1 MIFKTQNDELTIFGN
16 TISDIKT
23 KVEEFNKIRVQEG
36 LLGQNGALSAFFGNK
51 SSQTILDDKLL
62 GDFEAFKDLF
72 NQSSLSAEA
81 LAEDLGG
88 VDDSIINYA
97 KSCKNGELTTEGFKS
112 SIKGMSVSAKAGQV
126 ALKGLAI
133 AGNMLAT
140 LAITAAIS
148 FAVKKIDEV
157 IVTTEELKEKVE
169 ELTSE
174 YESAIKTARENSKT
188 IDELAYKYKELSEGV
203 DSFGNNISLTTKDFD
218 EYNNI
223 VNKIADMSPE
233 LVRGWTEE
241 GNAILSVKGNV
252 DELIASYKEAE
263 QLAYNKIITGE
274 NADGTDII
282 KSWKKTQDTG
292 FWSKLFDLGT
302 DDINKSISYRD
313 AIEQLEEITRITADE
328 YRNIEAQVGYGD
340 PSSLSKVQQ
349 AIGYGSFT
357 VGTLGLNSE
366 VTDEEYAAIQKEARA
381 LIKTYQEEIDNAL
394 GDVRSLANAYL
405 MTDSDYQLL
414 SAESK
419 EVASLLVNSLD
430 ESIADSFNQKEDVD
444 TWVGG
449 IIDAVQNADFET
461 REAFDDLFSIDF
473 SEMSP
478 DEAKAQIDDL
488 IEIIAGK
495 LGEDALELKIRLG
508 FDNYDDIAH
517 NYEVILDNAAQK
529 FTGFN
534 AASRSNVFLSE
545 RQALEEFA
553 RENSINTQDEI
564 AFWNQCIEESD
575 TREEAQRRYLQKAE
589 EFSKDLNSYLS
600 KDDELRNYL
609 LQLSETESLDEDALK
624 DLSAYDDLLKLCGGD
639 VENLI
644 EKLNELAKATSTP
657 FDNVNNLSTME
668 GGFEALS
675 SVFNERKADG
685 DWHGNVSLDSL
696 TSLYDQFGDV
706 EGFDT
711 FLKVMQ
717 DVTADAD
724 ECRAAFDNLATS
736 YFKANYNLADLND
749 TNKQYTINMLES
761 MGITNAQEVVEQS
774 LTRAN
779 ELRADALKEL
789 QQVQTDCTLTT
800 KDLEDASLDE
810 LQSLYAE
817 ATAAGVDADSLRN
830 LIVEKLNLRKTQID
844 ETKTIEELKKVAGA
858 AAFSTYQLSIL
869 AKVEA
874 GLIDSTSVADDILNA
889 AKSDL
894 IKSTEEQFNAIIN
907 NVEFGG
913 SSDSGGSDSPFD
925 WSDLLDKEIALLEKQ
940 LEAGLI
946 DFNAYL
952 DKRLD
957 LINQYYNEGK
967 IAADEYYAYLEST
980 YEHQLSI
987 YDKVIKAVT
996 NRIDKEIS
1004 GLEKEKEAIEET
1016 YNSRIESIQMEIDEL
1031 EEARKKRQQQVDLEK
1046 ALYEVEKARNQRDIK
1061 LYSGNDRGVIYTN
1074 DSKNLRDAQENL
1086 EDKQHELHI
1095 SKLESQIESLEK
1107 EMSDATQVIDEQ
1119 IEHLEEY
1126 KEQWNSIAEEYENT
1140 QAEMYV
1146 NGILGLNWQTE
1157 VLNGNLDLLNSFKN
1171 QYISIQQD
1179 IANAAWK
1186 AAEAQINAAKEAA
1199 KGVDGVVKSTDVS
1212 QDGSGGETDVSFIV
1226 DSIIEG
1232 TKKKSPKINAIL
1244 GGLKFHTGLDKGYVG
1259 GESSSKNKRLEILQK
1274 AGNGD
1279 LASNEVP
1286 ALLEKGEVVLTE
1298 VQQINIAEN
1307 LLKSLMPTLNLPELF
1322 NFKSISPVNI
1332 PQSSI
1337 VNIGDIH
1344 LHEVQNVSDFAKA
1357 LQTHLPNISIQYNGK

>member
-1 MIFKTQNDELTIFGN
+1 MIFE
-16 TISDIKT
+16 DIKKYNDIIT
-23 KVEEFNKIRVQEG
+23 NISKSSNIEDVVKSLNAYSQAEQELIISKSNLTDASKLYVRANLAESTAINANTSATHINSDAQIKNVGIINTLKLKYQGLAASIGVSTTALTTFLGITAGVAVAIAIFNHFYDTVEE
-36 LLGQNGALSAFFGNK
+36 
-51 SSQTILDDKLL
+51 T
-62 GDFEAFKDLF
+62 
-72 NQSSLSAEA
+72 
-81 LAEDLGG
+81 
-88 VDDSIINYA
+88 
-97 KSCKNGELTTEGFKS
+97 
-112 SIKGMSVSAKAGQV
+112 
-126 ALKGLAI
+126 
-133 AGNMLAT
+133 
-140 LAITAAIS
+140 
-148 FAVKKIDEV
+148 
-157 IVTTEELKEKVE
+157 KEKVE
-169 ELTSE
+169 ELISE
-174 YESAIKTARENSKT
+174 YKTALNTANQNLKT
-188 IDELAYKYKELSEGV
+188 IEGLADRYEKLSDGV
-203 DSFGNNISLTTKDFD
+203 DNLGRNVSLSNEEFA
-218 EYNNI
+218 EYNDI

-233 LVRGWTEE
+233 LVKGWTEE
-241 GNAILSVKGNV
+241 GNAILNVKGNV
-252 DELIASYKEAE
+252 DELIESYKEAQKE
-263 QLAYNKIITGE
+263 AYNLLISSGE
-274 NADGTDII
+274 DADGNDII
-282 KSWKKTQDTG
+282 KSFEDTFSGRGIGSKFGNKDKINLLNDLISISDADNFAKEYSAILEKYKYMDSTAVDEIVKESG
-292 FWSKLFDLGT
+292 FWGLLHEGNELTNEELNSVR
-302 DDINKSISYRD
+302 INAK
-313 AIEQLEEITRITADE
+313 AMVQVFEAEI
-328 YRNIEAQVGYGD
+328 N
-340 PSSLSKVQQ
+340 SSLS
-349 AIGYGSFT
+349 
-357 VGTLGLNSE
+357 
-366 VTDEEYAAIQKEARA
+366 
-381 LIKTYQEEIDNAL
+381 
-394 GDVRSLANAYL
+394 DVKSLANAYL
-405 MTDSDYQLL
+405 MTNEDYEKLDE
-414 SAESK
+414 ESK
-419 EVASLLVNSLD
+419 NIASILVNSLD
-430 ESIADSFNQKEDVD
+430 ENIASGFENKEDVGA
-444 TWVGG
+444 WVVG
-449 IIDAVQNADFET
+449 IIETLNTADEDVQK
-461 REAFDDLFSIDF
+461 AFSDLFSTDF
-473 SEMSP
+473 SAMSP
-478 DEAKAQIDDL
+478 DEAKAQIDSL
-488 IEIIAGK
+488 IEVLADA

-508 FDNYDDIAH
+508 FDDYDGVAS
-517 NYEVILDNAAQK
+517 NYETVINNAAKKYTNFSGNVNSTEDAKAYQK
-529 FTGFN
+529 YQ
-534 AASRSNVFLSE
+534 SE
-545 RQALEEFA
+545 RQALDAFA
-553 RENSINTQDEI
+553 KENSINTQNEI
-564 AFWNQCIEESD
+564 AFWNQCLEESE
-575 TREEAQRRYLQKAE
+575 TREEAQKRYLQKSE
-589 EFSKDLNSYLS
+589 EFSENLDSYLS

-609 LQLSETESLDEDALK
+609 LQLSETESLDEDSLK

-639 VENLI
+639 VEFLI
-644 EKLNELAKATSTP
+644 EKLNELAKITSTP

-668 GGFEALS
+668 DGFGALS
-675 SVFNERKADG
+675 SAYQERMIDG
-685 DWHGNVSLDSL
+685 GDVSLDSL
-696 TSLYDQFGDV
+696 TSLYDQFGDI

-717 DVTADAD
+717 DVNATAE
-724 ECRAAFDNLATS
+724 ECQKAFDDLATS

-749 TNKQYTINMLES
+749 SNKQYTINMLES

-779 ELRADALKEL
+779 ELRADALKE
-789 QQVQTDCTLTT
+789 VQKAQADCTLTT
-800 KDLEDASLDE
+800 EDLQNASLDE
-810 LQSLYAE
+810 LQALYAE
-817 ATAAGVDADSLRN
+817 ATAAGVDADSLRE
-830 LIVEKLNLRKTQID
+830 LIISKLNLRKTQID
-844 ETKTIEELKKVAGA
+844 EANTIEELMEVAGA
-858 AAFSTYQLSIL
+858 AALSAYQLSIYNAVKDGRIKDTGVL
-869 AKVEA
+869 D
-874 GLIDSTSVADDILNA
+874 GILNA
-889 AKSDL
+889 SKEDL
-894 IKSTEEQFNAIIN
+894 IKSTEEQFEAIMGS
-907 NVEFGG
+907 VEFGG
-913 SSDSGGSDSPFD
+913 GSGSGSGSDSPFD

-1074 DSKNLRDAQENL
+1074 DSKNLRDAQEDL

-1107 EMSDATQVIDEQ
+1107 EMNDATQVIDEQ

-1126 KEQWNSIAEEYENT
+1126 KEQWNSIAEEYENA
-1140 QAEMYV
+1140 QAEMYA

-1212 QDGSGGETDVSFIV
+1212 QGGSGGETDISFVV

-1232 TKKKSPKINAIL
+1232 TKKKSPRINAIL
-1244 GGLKFHTGLDKGYVG
+1244 GGLKFHKGLDKGYVG